1 MILKGLRLELCKH
14 FFRVLLALLI
24 TLRQGTR
31 ALPEP
36 ALPNASA
43 SEQTI
48 RHLPG
53 PRLVLTFGGWSSPLT
68 ALDRQRLAVGVD
80 RTCVKQTEEMLS
92 EPVGRVAGLCI

>member
-24 TLRQGTR
+24 TLRHETR

-48 RHLPG
+48 SHLPG
-53 PRLVLTFGGWSSPLT
+53 PRLVLTFGGGGSPGVPRSRLSIVSASPLVLI
-68 ALDRQRLAVGVD
+68 A
-80 RTCVKQTEEMLS
+80 
-92 EPVGRVAGLCI
+92 RVLNKPRKC